1 MGTAKL
7 PRVPLI
13 VILSRPRFHHKPAD
27 STHTKL
33 TKSNSVAISPKHLS
47 QTHQIPAQCQAACVL
62 FFYVVHYLC
71 LLSMKCPKKTCV
83 QLYIRV
89 CVSSFFYIGEMG
101 RKKDKLVEKNF
112 DF

>member
-1 MGTAKL
+1 MMKSL
-7 PRVPLI
+7 S
-13 VILSRPRFHHKPAD
+13 VIMNKNNEGRKKKTQKTVLGKGMIKICF
-27 STHTKL
+27 
-33 TKSNSVAISPKHLS
+33 
-47 QTHQIPAQCQAACVL
+47 VL